1 MDQNIY
7 IKSFASIS
15 SLGASRTTVANSY
28 TKNATKIAAAEIG
41 NKQQLIARLDN
52 ESNEA
57 LDQFIKQNPNYTDL
71 DRSVQ
76 LALFAAAHLDLHDID
91 SRCGVNIS
99 SSRGATELTE
109 KFLREFD
116 QAQNLSPLASPTT
129 TLGNI
134 SSWISQHLQLD
145 GIAMSHSITCSSALH
160 SFANGIAWLKSGM
173 ADQFIV
179 GGSEA
184 PLTPFT
190 LAQMNSLKIYSDAM
204 DSEYPSNPL
213 FHAPKRNQMVLG
225 EGASLFLLD
234 TNKEGALAKIDSIGY
249 ATEKISHAASLSP
262 DADCLYKSMKMAL
275 ENSSAD
281 SVDMIIMHAP
291 GTILGDKAEMNAINK
306 LFGEQKPYLY
316 SNKYMCGHTFGASGA
331 ISVEAALLELL
342 QDVSLAIPYQTSIQ
356 QDKPKSIR
364 KIMINAVG
372 FGANA
377 VSLIIHD
384 N

>member
-1 MDQNIY
+1 MDSNIY

-15 SLGASRTTVANSY
+15 SLGASKAAVAESY
-28 TKNATKIAAAEIG
+28 QVNETKIRGVEIG
-41 NKQQLIARLDN
+41 EKKQLIAALNSD
-52 ESNEA
+52 SNELLTA
-57 LDQFIKQNPNYTDL
+57 FLDQYPNYKML

-76 LALFAAAHLDLHDID
+76 LALFAASNLDLNSLDD
-91 SRCGVNIS
+91 SCGVNIS

-109 KFLREFD
+109 KHLREFD
-116 QAQNLSPLASPTT
+116 QKQNLSPLASPTT

-145 GIAMSHSITCSSALH
+145 GVAMSHSITCSSALH

-190 LAQMNSLKIYSDAM
+190 LAQMNSLKIYSDAK
-204 DSEYPSNPL
+204 DDAFPSNPL
-213 FHAPKRNQMVLG
+213 HHSPKRNQMVLG

-234 TNKEGALAKIDSIGY
+234 KNKEGALAKIDSIGY
-249 ATEKISHAASLSP
+249 ATEKINHAASLSP

-275 ENSSAD
+275 EASSE
-281 SVDMIIMHAP
+281 SEVDMIIMHAP
-291 GTILGDKAEMNAINK
+291 GTILGDKAELNAINK
-306 LFGEQKPYLY
+306 LFGDQKPYLY
-316 SNKYMCGHTFGASGA
+316 SNKYLCGHTFGASGA

-342 QDVSLAIPYQTSIQ
+342 QAASLSIPYPISIQ
-356 QDKPKSIR
+356 QEKPKEIK

-384 N
+384 I